1 MPLQEW
7 ASLVG
12 SGLCRQ
18 PFALVHF
25 KVEGKCS
32 SLHGDLSP
40 DSMQTIEQAALSSFT
55 YIHSSVALESMHP
68 TPNNEFSNHKSGW
81 NRCDREEREEH
92 TARSLRQLPD
102 RRAQVMD

>member
-1 MPLQEW
+1 MELRWGRHLVPLQEW

-12 SGLCRQ
+12 SGLCGR

-40 DSMQTIEQAALSSFT
+40 ASMQTIEEAVLSSFT
-55 YIHSSVALESMHP
+55 YIHSSVALESMYP
-68 TPNNEFSNHKSGW
+68 TPNNEFSNLKSG
-81 NRCDREEREEH
+81 
-92 TARSLRQLPD
+92 
-102 RRAQVMD
+102 